1 MKKLIIIASI
11 ILAPYAAKSTIHEIK
26 LWDGYMQFL
35 PSSLEIQLGDTIQW
49 LPLDFPTM
57 VHTITSTNI
66 PSGAAGFDE
75 IWQAPADTFFQYVP
89 SVVGLYEYV
98 CTPHLQVGM
107 TGSFNVTA
115 GNAGNPHELNETEV
129 SLYPNPARN
138 TIYLASSETSLN
150 YSMYSNNGT
159 IMNSGQTNGIIDISH
174 FKNGIYYLKITGDRP
189 RILKFTKID

>member
-1 MKKLIIIASI
+1 
-11 ILAPYAAKSTIHEIK
+11 
-26 LWDGYMQFL
+26 MQFL

-89 SVVGLYEYV
+89 TVVGLYEYV
-98 CTPHLQVGM
+98 CTPHLQM
-107 TGSFNVTA
+107 DMSGSFNVTA
-115 GNAGNPHELNETEV
+115 GNAGNTHELNESEV
-129 SLYPNPARN
+129 TLYPNPAQN
-138 TIYLASSETSLN
+138 TIYLTSSEVSLS
-150 YSMYSNNGT
+150 YSMYSHHGT
-159 IMNSGQTNGIIDISH
+159 LMKSGQTNGNIDISY
-174 FKNGIYYLKITGDRP
+174 FKNGIYYLKITGERP

>member
-1 MKKLIIIASI
+1 MKKLLIIASI

-57 VHTITSTNI
+57 VHSITSTNI
-66 PSGAAGFDE
+66 PSGAASFDE
-75 IWQAPADTFFQYVP
+75 VWQAPADTFFQYIPAVI
-89 SVVGLYEYV
+89 GLYEYI
-98 CTPHLQVGM
+98 CIPHLQMGM

-115 GNAGNPHELNETEV
+115 GNAGNAHELNESKVT
-129 SLYPNPARN
+129 LYPNPAQN
-138 TIYLASSETSLN
+138 TIYLTSSETSLN

-159 IMNSGQTNGIIDISH
+159 IMNSGITNGSIDISH
-174 FKNGIYYLKITGDRP
+174 LKNGIYYIEITGDR
-189 RILKFTKID
+189 RRVLKFTKVD